1 MKLLSWLLR
10 PARPS
15 AVNLPPPPTELAP
28 APIPVASVGAPVVLS
43 ADQRFARCIPIILAK
58 EAGYVDHPSDPGGAT
73 NRGITLAYAR
83 SKGRLFDNDGDGD
96 VDKEDIKLITVGQA
110 TATYREWFWRDV
122 AGDDLPA
129 GLDLVMFDYAVN
141 SGPGRP
147 IRALQT
153 VLGLEADGVFGP
165 KTRAG
170 LVRLPSPRTGAIITI
185 CAERLAFMKRARH
198 RKTKE
203 LLWPT
208 FGRGWQARVEEIQ
221 RAALAM
227 AV

>member
-1 MKLLSWLLR
+1 MSFFRRLLGLPDVRAVSVPL
-10 PARPS
+10 PAAQVP
-15 AVNLPPPPTELAP
+15 P
-28 APIPVASVGAPVVLS
+28 APIPVASIGALAVLS
-43 ADQRFARCIPIILAK
+43 ADRRFARCIPIILAK
-58 EAGYVDHPSDPGGAT
+58 EGGYVDHPSDPGGAT

-96 VDKEDIKLITVGQA
+96 VDKEDVKLITVGQA

-122 AGDDLPA
+122 AGDELPA

-153 VLGLEADGVFGP
+153 LLGLEADGVFGP

-170 LVRLPSPRTGAIITI
+170 LARLPATGTWAIMSI

-198 RKTKE
+198 RETKE

-221 RAALAM
+221 RAALTM
-227 AV
+227 I